1 MLTLRYFLVIGVGA
15 VISLN
20 YVEPVYS
27 TELLSLTE
35 PISKQSEGRSPQLTQ
50 ERQKAEGRGSN
61 EFIPISIAQAF
72 WRLEG
77 SNSYNLS
84 LNGSSVAPLEEESH
98 SPCEE
103 IFFPSALCPLPS
115 ALFLE
120 SEQSQLVVS
129 STEELTEIA
138 GEVSNTVLTDS
149 AGNIPESSPV
159 PEPPQTISE
168 FTDSRDAETTST
180 VLQENMGLELG
191 EEPLNPLGSL
201 TEPDIQEG
209 SRGVS
214 TSAKEQFLVQSP
226 ESETTTQEGLVVEE
240 IPSLEF
246 LNPSAN
252 PLLFPTQPNEV
263 QIENTQAIT
272 LEQALE
278 LAQTNNRQFQVA
290 RLELERAEFV
300 LQQALAAEF
309 PVASFMADIIR
320 TDSAQQELQ
329 NRLTGFTQDT
339 VSTVFNPMLTLS
351 YNVFT
356 SGLRSATIRRAD
368 EAIRFRQLDLER
380 IFEQLRLDVSQAYYQ
395 LQLADAQV
403 IINQAAVTNAEEVLR
418 DAQLREQAGLG
429 TKFDVLQQQVQLAN
443 FIQDLTNARRDQR
456 VARRQ
461 IVNLLSLAQDSEISA
476 ADPITVAGQWE
487 LSIDE
492 SIILAFKNR
501 AELQQR
507 LTERDIAEQDR
518 LIALADIRPQV
529 NVFATYD
536 VLEVFDDDV
545 GPADGFSI
553 GARFTWNFFDGGS
566 ARARARQA
574 ETDIAI
580 ADTNFAD
587 TRNSIRFQ
595 VEQAF
600 FDLKANEQNI
610 QTATL
615 AVKQAEESL
624 RLAELRVGAGVGTQL
639 EVINQQTEL
648 TRARNNLVSAILN
661 YNIGLA
667 NLQRSISNL
676 PDSKLFDLTY

>member
-1 MLTLRYFLVIGVGA
+1 MVIGVGA

-27 TELLSLTE
+27 KELLSLTK
-35 PISKQSEGRSPQLTQ
+35 PISKQSESGYPKPAVALTQ
-50 ERQKAEGRGSN
+50 EHPQETGEPVLS
-61 EFIPISIAQAF
+61 S
-72 WRLEG
+72 
-77 SNSYNLS
+77 SNSSNL
-84 LNGSSVAPLEEESH
+84 ARESM
-98 SPCEE
+98 ED
-103 IFFPSALCPLPS
+103 
-115 ALFLE
+115 
-120 SEQSQLVVS
+120 EQRQLVVS
-129 STEELTEIA
+129 STDELTEVAAEI
-138 GEVSNTVLTDS
+138 SNS
-149 AGNIPESSPV
+149 EGNIPNLSVV
-159 PEPPQTISE
+159 PEPPQTVSE
-168 FTDSRDAETTST
+168 FIVNIGAETTST
-180 VLQENMGLELG
+180 ALQESTWQSLGLTISDSSQSPLTSPINLSIDEL
-191 EEPLNPLGSL
+191 L
-201 TEPDIQEG
+201 
-209 SRGVS
+209 RGTS
-214 TSAKEQFLVQSP
+214 TSLKEQPVKSLDTEQLLVQSP
-226 ESETTTQEGLVVEE
+226 ESETPREVDLLVEE
-240 IPSLEF
+240 IPPLEF

-252 PLLFPTQPNEV
+252 PLLFPTKPNEV

-278 LAQTNNRQFQVA
+278 LSQRNNRQFQIA
-290 RLELERAEFV
+290 RLQLERAQFV

-309 PVASFMADIIR
+309 PTASFIADIIR
-320 TDSAQQELQ
+320 TDSAATELQ

-339 VSTVFNPMLTLS
+339 VSTSFSPMLTLN
-351 YNVFT
+351 YNIFT
-356 SGLRSATIRRAD
+356 SGLRSASIRRAE
-368 EAIRFRQLDLER
+368 EAIRFQQLDLER

-443 FIQDLTNARRDQR
+443 FVQDLTNARRDQR

-461 IVNLLSLAQDSEISA
+461 IVNLLSLAQDAEVSA

-529 NVFATYD
+529 SVFATYD
-536 VLEVFDDDV
+536 VLDVFDDDV
-545 GPADGFSI
+545 GPADGFTI

-587 TRNSIRFQ
+587 TRNTIRFQ

-624 RLAELRVGAGVGTQL
+624 RLSELRVGAGVGTQL

-667 NLQRSISNL
+667 NLQRAISNL

>member
-1 MLTLRYFLVIGVGA
+1 MLTLRYFMVIGVGA

-27 TELLSLTE
+27 KELLSLTK
-35 PISKQSEGRSPQLTQ
+35 PISKQSESGYPKPAVAVTQ
-50 ERQKAEGRGSN
+50 EHPQETGEPALSSPTPSN
-61 EFIPISIAQAF
+61 LA
-72 WRLEG
+72 R
-77 SNSYNLS
+77 
-84 LNGSSVAPLEEESH
+84 ESM
-98 SPCEE
+98 ED
-103 IFFPSALCPLPS
+103 
-115 ALFLE
+115 
-120 SEQSQLVVS
+120 EQSQPVVN
-129 STEELTEIA
+129 STDQITEVAAEEN
-138 GEVSNTVLTDS
+138 NTVRTYREGD
-149 AGNIPESSPV
+149 I
-159 PEPPQTISE
+159 PEPPQTVSE
-168 FTDSRDAETTST
+168 FIVNIDAETTST
-180 VLQENMGLELG
+180 ALQESTWQSLGLTISDSSESPLTSPINLSIY
-191 EEPLNPLGSL
+191 EPL
-201 TEPDIQEG
+201 
-209 SRGVS
+209 RGTS
-214 TSAKEQFLVQSP
+214 TSLKEQPVQSLDTEQLLVQSP
-226 ESETTTQEGLVVEE
+226 ESEIPREVDLLVEE
-240 IPSLEF
+240 IPPLEF

-252 PLLFPTQPNEV
+252 PLLFPTKPNEV

-278 LAQTNNRQFQVA
+278 LSQRNNRQFQIA
-290 RLELERAEFV
+290 RLQLERAQFV

-309 PVASFMADIIR
+309 PTASFIADIIR
-320 TDSAQQELQ
+320 TDSAATELQ

-339 VSTVFNPMLTLS
+339 VSTSFSPMLTLN
-351 YNVFT
+351 YNIFT
-356 SGLRSATIRRAD
+356 SGLRSASIRRAE
-368 EAIRFRQLDLER
+368 EAIRFQQLDLER

-443 FIQDLTNARRDQR
+443 FVQDLTNARRDQR

-461 IVNLLSLAQDSEISA
+461 IVNLLSLAQDAEVSA

-529 NVFATYD
+529 SVFATYD
-536 VLEVFDDDV
+536 VLDVFDDDV
-545 GPADGFSI
+545 GPADGFTI

-587 TRNSIRFQ
+587 TRNTIRFQ

-624 RLAELRVGAGVGTQL
+624 RLSELRVGAGVGTQL

-667 NLQRSISNL
+667 NLQRAISNL
-676 PDSKLFDLTY
+676 PDSKLFDLSY

>member
-15 VISLN
+15 IISLN
-20 YVEPVYS
+20 YVEPVS
-27 TELLSLTE
+27 SNPSASAT
-35 PISKQSEGRSPQLTQ
+35 SPATQ
-50 ERQKAEGRGSN
+50 ESQ
-61 EFIPISIAQAF
+61 IPI
-72 WRLEG
+72 RLLKI
-77 SNSYNLS
+77 SNSI
-84 LNGSSVAPLEEESH
+84 VIQPLAEEE
-98 SPCEE
+98 
-103 IFFPSALCPLPS
+103 LVDMVNQPLY
-115 ALFLE
+115 
-120 SEQSQLVVS
+120 
-129 STEELTEIA
+129 
-138 GEVSNTVLTDS
+138 
-149 AGNIPESSPV
+149 
-159 PEPPQTISE
+159 SE
-168 FTDSRDAETTST
+168 FGMG
-180 VLQENMGLELG
+180 EN
-191 EEPLNPLGSL
+191 S
-201 TEPDIQEG
+201 
-209 SRGVS
+209 V
-214 TSAKEQFLVQSP
+214 SAKEQPVQPPETEEFVVQSP
-226 ESETTTQEGLVVEE
+226 QSEITTPADRLVEE
-240 IPSLEF
+240 VPSLEF

-252 PLLFPTQPNEV
+252 PLLFPTKPNEV

-272 LEQALE
+272 LEQSLE
-278 LAQTNNRQFQVA
+278 LARNNNREFQTA
-290 RLELERAEFV
+290 RLELERSEFV
-300 LQQALAAEF
+300 LQQALAAEL
-309 PVASFMADIIR
+309 PTASFTTDITRI
-320 TDSAQQELQ
+320 DSAQTEIQ
-329 NRLTGFTQDT
+329 NRLTGATQDT
-339 VSTVFNPMLTLS
+339 SSTVINPMLTLN

-356 SGLRSATIRRAD
+356 SGLRSANIRRA
-368 EAIRFRQLDLER
+368 EEGKRFRQLDLER
-380 IFEQLRLDVSQAYYQ
+380 ILEQLRLDVSQAYYQ

-461 IVNLLSLAQDSEISA
+461 IVSLLSLAQDTEISA

-492 SIILAFKNR
+492 SIVLAFKNR

-518 LIALADIRPQV
+518 RIALADIRPQV
-529 NVFATYD
+529 SVFATYD
-536 VLEVFDDDV
+536 ILDVFDDTI
-545 GPADGFSI
+545 GPADGFTL
-553 GARFTWNFFDGGS
+553 GARFSWDFFDGGS

-574 ETDIAI
+574 ENDIAI

-587 TRNSIRFQ
+587 TRNSIRLQ

-648 TRARNNLVSAILN
+648 TRARNSLVSAILN

-667 NLQRSISNL
+667 NLQRAISNL